1 MSLSLFQSPGSIVA
15 LDDDPD
21 YLAMLSLVAPK
32 EWYVRFYVHA
42 EECIRQLQQEPP
54 LWEADAWAQQELVDN
69 WRQTGAPLIP
79 QILRYWSQF
88 ARRRYGLT
96 QVCVVDYSMPGMN
109 GLQVLS
115 ELVDWPGMRVLL
127 TGQAD
132 EQIAVQA
139 FNRGLIEQ
147 FIPKQAT
154 DVSKRL
160 IDALMRLQRLAS
172 GQASQVWRGTLT
184 PMQNALLRQPSI
196 ARAVGEMVTSRW
208 VEYVVIGVPFGVL
221 GRDADGNVG
230 WLQLEPS
237 SGLEELA
244 EMAESVGAKA
254 EHLEAIRQGKTLID
268 IELGQALGRNEPA
281 GLSPALQIGP
291 DDSLLGAFFEVP
303 SRFTPGNDGGYNQWL
318 AAQPARV
325 IRR

>member
-1 MSLSLFQSPGSIVA
+1 MSLPLFQCPGSIVA

-32 EWYVRFYVHA
+32 DWYVRFYVHP
-42 EECIRQLQQEPP
+42 EDCINQLQQEPP
-54 LWEADAWAQQELVDN
+54 QWEADAWAQQELVDR

-79 QILRYWSQF
+79 QILRYWAQH
-88 ARRRYGLT
+88 ARKRYALT
-96 QVCVVDYSMPGMN
+96 QVCVVDYSMPTAN
-109 GLQVLS
+109 GLQVLG

-154 DVSKRL
+154 DVSRRL
-160 IDALMRLQRLAS
+160 IDALVRLQRLAS

-184 PMQNALLRQPSI
+184 PMQNALLRVPSI
-196 ARAVGEMVTSRW
+196 ARALSDLVAAQW
-208 VEYVVIGVPFGVL
+208 VEYVVIGVPFGIL
-221 GRDADGNVG
+221 GRDGDGNVG

-244 EMAESVGAKA
+244 ELAESVGAKT
-254 EHLEAIRQGKTLID
+254 EQLQAIQQGQMLID
-268 IELGQALGRNEPA
+268 IELGQALGRA
-281 GLSPALQIGP
+281 GAPELSPAFHIGM
-291 DDSLLGAFFEVP
+291 DDALLGAFFKVG
-303 SRFTPGNDGGYNQWL
+303 SMFTPGGAGGYNQWL
-318 AAQPARV
+318 AAQPPRT
-325 IRR
+325 ITR

>member
-32 EWYVRFYVHA
+32 EWYVRFFVHA
-42 EECIRQLQQEPP
+42 DECIRQLQQEPP

-79 QILRYWSQF
+79 QIMRYWGQF
-88 ARRRYGLT
+88 ARRRYALT

-109 GLQVLS
+109 GLQMLG

-132 EQIAVQA
+132 EQVAVQA

-154 DVSKRL
+154 DVSRRL
-160 IDALMRLQRLAS
+160 IDALVRLQRLAS

-196 ARAVGEMVTSRW
+196 ARAITDEIAQRW
-208 VEYVVIGVPFGVL
+208 VEYVIIGAPFGVL
-221 GRDADGNVG
+221 GRDADGHVG

-237 SGLEELA
+237 DGLEELA
-244 EMAESVGAKA
+244 ELAESEGAKA
-254 EHLEAIRQGKTLID
+254 EQLDAIRQGQMLID
-268 IELGQALGRNEPA
+268 IELGQALGRSEPSS
-281 GLSPALQIGP
+281 LSPAMKIGP

-303 SRFTPGNDGGYNQWL
+303 PRFTPGHDGGYNQWL

-325 IRR
+325 IRQ

>member
-32 EWYVRFYVHA
+32 EWYVRFFVHT
-42 EECIRQLQQEPP
+42 EECIRQLQLEPP

-79 QILRYWSQF
+79 QILRYWSRF

-96 QVCVVDYSMPGMN
+96 QVCVVDYSMPEMN
-109 GLQVLS
+109 GLQMLG

-147 FIPKQAT
+147 FIPKHAT
-154 DVSKRL
+154 DVSRRL
-160 IDALMRLQRLAS
+160 IDALVRLQRLAS

-196 ARAVGEMVTSRW
+196 ARAIGDLILSRW
-208 VEYVVIGVPFGVL
+208 VEYVVIGAPFGVL

-237 SGLEELA
+237 TGLEELA

-254 EHLEAIRQGKTLID
+254 EQLEAIREGRTLID
-268 IELGQALGRNEPA
+268 IELGQALGRSDDPA
-281 GLSPALQIGP
+281 FGEAFEIGP
-291 DDSLLGAFFEVP
+291 DDTLLGALFAVP
-303 SRFTPGNDGGYNQWL
+303 EAFTPGNDGGYNQWL